1 MCIGVSI
8 LDTADGAGN
17 AAVLRSSGVM
27 ADAGLG
33 RPKVKSRN
41 KSTGDIILRITV
53 RQSVSSVCHFAACIK
68 LIEET
73 VVNMMYRK
81 LLQQAALEK
90 GNTIISWILKKKKK
104 SSQTMWLLPQRIHT
118 FSCSCVHSYI
128 FLKKVK

>member
-104 SSQTMWLLPQRIHT
+104 EQPNYVAAPTTYSHFLL
-118 FSCSCVHSYI
+118 FVCS
-128 FLKKVK
+128 